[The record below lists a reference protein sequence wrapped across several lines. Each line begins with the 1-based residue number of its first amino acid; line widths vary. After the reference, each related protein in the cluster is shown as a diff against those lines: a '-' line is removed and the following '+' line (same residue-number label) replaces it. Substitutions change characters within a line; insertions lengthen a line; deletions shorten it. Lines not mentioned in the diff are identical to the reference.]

1 MHVFKILILE
11 LSIQEKIKQIAIVIK
26 PLKVSSH
33 EFLI

>member
-26 PLKVSSH
+26 PLKVSNH